1 MGDGKKLKEIL
12 DSKGTNVRQIA
23 KATGI
28 SATTLYSIIQKDSN
42 IRFDFA
48 LRLANELEIDVNEIC
63 SASPFSGAIT
73 EEEIYPTLPNGL
85 NGALDGNR
93 VKTYLKNSMYPTKPE
108 KKWLKRY
115 NSSYSITEIP
125 NGQNR

>member
-12 DSKGTNVRQIA
+12 DSKNTNVRQIA

-63 SASPFSGAIT
+63 AASPFSGAIT
-73 EEEIYPTLPNGL
+73 EEEIYPTLP
-85 NGALDGNR
+85 DGR
-93 VKTYLKNSMYPTKPE
+93 KPGKDLSE
-108 KKWLKRY
+108 KFPISAYVSVWKKQYARC
-115 NSSYSITEIP
+115 
-125 NGQNR
+125 G

>member
-12 DSKGTNVRQIA
+12 DSKNTNVCQIA

-48 LRLANELEIDVNEIC
+48 LRLANSDE
-63 SASPFSGAIT
+63 
-73 EEEIYPTLPNGL
+73 
-85 NGALDGNR
+85 NGA
-93 VKTYLKNSMYPTKPE
+93 KFHQ
-108 KKWLKRY
+108 
-115 NSSYSITEIP
+115 SSFLCHRFGTALHIFTVAKFQKGLPDFSESPIKSSFSLIT
-125 NGQNR
+125 QQL

>member
-12 DSKGTNVRQIA
+12 DIKNTNVHQIA
-23 KATGI
+23 KATRI

-63 SASPFSGAIT
+63 AASPFSGTIT
-73 EEEIYPTLPNGL
+73 EEEIYPTLPDGL

-93 VKTYLKNSMYPTKPE
+93 IKVYLKNSLYPE
-108 KKWLKRY
+108 
-115 NSSYSITEIP
+115 
-125 NGQNR
+125 

>member
-12 DSKGTNVRQIA
+12 DIKGTNVRQIA

-93 VKTYLKNSMYPTKPE
+93 VKTYLKNSTKPE
-108 KKWLKRY
+108 KKWWKRY
-115 NSSYSITEIP
+115 NSSCSITEIP
-125 NGQNR
+125 NGRNR